1 MNLIKGLFTFKSIR
15 TRLTFLFL
23 IVALVPLFIGLFITF
38 NQRKAV
44 IEQQTFNKLTAIRDL
59 KTQQL
64 KNWVQGRK
72 GDISVIS
79 EYSEISRLENIL
91 EKRNKSSEDLKK
103 VALAQDLISSYLRY
117 FSDYEEIFIIGAT
130 SGLVEISSNDAS
142 VGLSKAN
149 NVYFTNPMQTK
160 ALYLKDVHYSPI
172 SKEQSMAIAIPIFS
186 LNEKTKI
193 IGIFVARL
201 NLNNTLYPLLLNRVG
216 LGKTGETLI
225 VNEEGL
231 ALNELRWYENAP
243 LNLEIKAEPALNA
256 AHGKTGI
263 TVTTDYRGEKILAAY
278 TYIPEAKWGFV
289 VKQDLAELYEPIDT
303 LMKNFIVL
311 FLVTTIIVFLVVFL
325 IIKAITKPIVDI
337 NLTTQKIKN
346 GDYSARNV
354 IKTKDEIGS
363 LAVSINQMAESVASR
378 ITIDERV
385 AIISDTIIGKSSI
398 QEFSTELLKKLMKI
412 SKANM
417 SAFYILNEKNT
428 EYEHLASIGVNK
440 ELLKPFNAKNPEG
453 EFGNALAEQ
462 DIYYLKNIP
471 ENTLFNFK
479 TTAGDVIPKE
489 IITIPIIV
497 EDKVEAIISLI
508 NIAKF
513 SNESYE
519 AIEKSWQ
526 AINLSYSE
534 LIANR
539 QNLMLAE
546 GLSKLNNNLKAQS
559 EELQMQTT
567 ELQRSSEELKEQ
579 NIELE
584 IQKSQLN
591 EASKLKTTFLSNM
604 SHELRTPLNSVIGLS
619 GVLNRK
625 LVNQIPEEEYSYIS
639 IIERNGKHLLS
650 LINNILD
657 ISRVEAGHEG
667 IEVSKFNVKS
677 LISELVFMLDPQ
689 AAQKNIELNQIDSDV
704 ELLLTNDIGK
714 CRQILQNLISNAV
727 KFTEKGKVEI
737 NAKRIKDTIEITIS
751 DTGIGIAKDI
761 LPHIFDE
768 FRQADDSTSRRFEGT
783 GLGLAIAKKYAN
795 LLGGVI
801 SVKSTSGKGSEFTL
815 TLPLFY
821 APVNSIVGSAITD
834 AKLPKK
840 QTLATSTHDSFAK
853 TILLVEDSE
862 PAIIQIKDILVD
874 EGYHILVARNGAEAL
889 EIINHTIPDG
899 MILDLMMPLVDGF
912 EVLRT
917 LREAEITA
925 HVPVLILTAK
935 HITKEELK
943 FLTRN
948 NVHQLIQK
956 GDIKRKELLNTISRM
971 VSPEVTTTIEPE
983 HIPQNINGKPVVL
996 VVEDNPDNMI
1006 TVKALLGTNYTII
1019 EAING
1024 KEGVE
1029 MAKKHQPNL
1038 ILMDIALPKM
1048 DGFEAF
1054 TSIRTLDSLQH
1065 IPIIALTASAMA
1077 QDRETILAYGFDAY
1091 ITKPIDET
1099 IFYKTF
1105 EETLYAK

>member
-15 TRLTFLFL
+15 KRLTFLFL
-23 IVALVPLFIGLFITF
+23 IVALIPLFIGLLITF

-44 IEQQTFNKLTAIRDL
+44 IEEETFNKLTAIRDL

-64 KNWVQGRK
+64 KYWVQEREA
-72 GDISVIS
+72 DITVIS
-79 EYSEISRLENIL
+79 EYSEISGLENIL
-91 EKRNKSSEDLKK
+91 EKINKSPEDLKK
-103 VALAQDLISSYLRY
+103 IVLAQNLMSSYLRH
-117 FSDYEEIFIIGAT
+117 FNDYEEIFIIGAT
-130 SGLVEISSNDAS
+130 NGLVEISSNDAS

-149 NVYFTNPMQTK
+149 DVYFTNPMKTK

-172 SKEQSMAIAIPIFS
+172 SQEQSMAIAIPIFS

-193 IGIFVARL
+193 IGIFVARI
-201 NLNNTLYPLLLNRVG
+201 NLKNTLYPLLLNRVG

-243 LNLEIKAEPALNA
+243 LNLNIKAEPALNA
-256 AHGKTGI
+256 AQGKTGVTI
-263 TVTTDYRGEKILAAY
+263 TTDYRGEKILAAY

-289 VKQDLAELYEPIDT
+289 VKQDLAELYERIDT

-337 NLTTQKIKN
+337 NLTTQKIKD

-378 ITIDERV
+378 ITIDQGV
-385 AIISDTIIGKSSI
+385 AIISETIIGKSSI

-428 EYEHLASIGVNK
+428 EFEHLASIGVNK

-471 ENTLFNFK
+471 KNTVFSFK
-479 TTAGDVIPKE
+479 TTAGDIIPKE

-497 EDKVEAIISLI
+497 EDKVKAIISLI

-519 AIEKSWQ
+519 ALEKSWQ

-546 GLSKLNNNLKAQS
+546 DLSKLNNNLKAQS

-584 IQKSQLN
+584 IQKNQLN

-619 GVLNRK
+619 GVLSRK
-625 LVNQIPEEEYSYIS
+625 LVNLIPEEEYNYIS
-639 IIERNGKHLLS
+639 VIERNGKHLLS

-657 ISRVEAGHEG
+657 ISRVEAGHED
-667 IEVSKFNVKS
+667 IEISKFNVNK
-677 LISELVFMLDPQ
+677 LIAELVFMLQPQ
-689 AAQKNIELNQIDSDV
+689 AKHKNIKLTQTNSDV

-714 CRQILQNLISNAV
+714 CKQILQNLISNAV
-727 KFTEKGKVEI
+727 KFTDKGKVEI
-737 NAKRIKDTIEITIS
+737 KAKRIKDTIEIKVC
-751 DTGIGIAKDI
+751 DTGIGIAKEM
-761 LPHIFDE
+761 LPNIFDE

-783 GLGLAIAKKYAN
+783 GLGLAIVEKYSK

-815 TLPLFY
+815 TLPLFH
-821 APVNSIVGSAITD
+821 APADSIISTSITD
-834 AKLPKK
+834 AKLPIKNTDYK
-840 QTLATSTHDSFAK
+840 SAQDSSTK

-862 PAIIQIKDILVD
+862 SAIIQIKDIL
-874 EGYHILVARNGAEAL
+874 EESGYNILVARNGVEAL
-889 EIINHTIPDG
+889 EIINHTVPDG

-912 EVLRT
+912 EVLST
-917 LREAEITA
+917 LREVKITA

-956 GDIKRKELLNTISRM
+956 GDIKKKELLSTISGM
-971 VSPEVTTTIEPE
+971 ISQKDNTTVKSERIL
-983 HIPQNINGKPVVL
+983 QNIKGKAVVL
-996 VVEDNPDNMI
+996 IVEDNPDNMI
-1006 TVKALLGTNYTII
+1006 TVKALLSNNYTII

-1024 KEGVE
+1024 KEGVD
-1029 MAKKHQPNL
+1029 MAKKHLPNL

-1054 TSIRTLDSLQH
+1054 TGIRTLAQLQH

-1099 IFYKTF
+1099 IFYKTI
-1105 EETLYAK
+1105 EEILYGK